1 MKHWLFNLITATVD
15 SSNVVEWLSEDTFI
29 CHNII
34 KRVWPAS
41 QRDALFWT
49 HIRHMQ
55 GDTDEEPDLWLV
67 VNYST
72 NHENIPV
79 RKNCWPFSWLIAYFN
94 KFYLSLVCVVIFFEE
109 KTEGILITTAFA
121 LSSSLTVCKN
131 LDVFCDRSVL
141 ASTCKAVTFYS
152 WLVWCL
158 NAAYFGIGLSM
169 FRDV

>member
-1 MKHWLFNLITATVD
+1 MCFSATVD

-72 NHENIPV
+72 NHDNIPV
-79 RKNCWPFSWLIAYFN
+79 GLEMNFNCKLW
-94 KFYLSLVCVVIFFEE
+94 
-109 KTEGILITTAFA
+109 
-121 LSSSLTVCKN
+121 
-131 LDVFCDRSVL
+131 
-141 ASTCKAVTFYS
+141 
-152 WLVWCL
+152 
-158 NAAYFGIGLSM
+158 M
-169 FRDV
+169 

>member
-1 MKHWLFNLITATVD
+1 MD

-67 VNYST
+67 INYST
-72 NHENIPV
+72 DHENIPV
-79 RKNCWPFSWLIAYFN
+79 RNWIFWSLTSELARKILYVGTIIHVHMYLRTIMILQVMKKYWQGNKLHFFPAKESLKWGCRNHHMVCWFVSLLES
-94 KFYLSLVCVVIFFEE
+94 YLSF
-109 KTEGILITTAFA
+109 
-121 LSSSLTVCKN
+121 
-131 LDVFCDRSVL
+131 
-141 ASTCKAVTFYS
+141 STDCS
-152 WLVWCL
+152 
-158 NAAYFGIGLSM
+158 
-169 FRDV
+169 